1 MERGPPAPFAPTPSC
16 PGDGRATR
24 TLFRLQLEEAR
35 DGASP
40 QQRPPEAHRGGE
52 GLEEGP
58 AAAAAMPAH
67 GQCQGRAGSG
77 AGAGGRP
84 GGGLSDSRDSGSCC
98 GLASGGRSP
107 GTEAVASSGRRGGSH
122 AVYFSSSSDDEFE
135 MFSARMK
142 THKSVSKKVDESLKD
157 LSDDSDDFFL
167 DFKVRESTTKNAQKD
182 LQTPRKLMTSG
193 KKNTCCQ
200 ELQYPGASSDTEDS
214 VFVESSWHD
223 YQNGGVKDSKKS
235 QRCIK
240 LPPPQNLKESISRGS
255 PDLLVR
261 RKESSCEKSTENKVP
276 TAALQQN
283 TEIVSNSSDE
293 EFESLIQRI
302 RKQSIPRKPL
312 LSPSKT
318 VYQPSTIENI
328 EPLCEDAQPLKGEG
342 LKTPRPNSISLQ
354 ETPSR
359 IMTSARAL
367 RNELVG
373 CSQSAKTEK
382 RLRVCSVSGC
392 FLQDLSN
399 PSSHYVKYFK
409 KNKEELAQKLY
420 SLYNSTIFEQKLP
433 EKIEIIWNKKMR
445 KTAGYCVTGQT
456 EGPEAKRYARI
467 ELSEKVCDSA
477 DRLRDTL
484 VHETCHAATWLINGV
499 RDGHGRFWRFYANK
513 SAVIHPELPVV
524 TRCHS
529 YEINYKFIYE
539 CVLCKATTGRHSK
552 SLDTER
558 FVCAFCGGQLVL
570 RQPTQKDGT
579 PARTHLMPFD
589 KYMKENYGLT
599 KREQHGLSHAEV
611 MRKLSADFAL
621 KTRLQYSL

>member
-1 MERGPPAPFAPTPSC
+1 MERAAL
-16 PGDGRATR
+16 A
-24 TLFRLQLEEAR
+24 EAR
-35 DGASP
+35 DSAPPP
-40 QQRPPEAHRGGE
+40 QSRPRGPRGGE
-52 GLEEGP
+52 GRGERP
-58 AAAAAMPAH
+58 AAAPSPD
-67 GQCQGRAGSG
+67 GQCRGRAGSG
-77 AGAGGRP
+77 AGACP
-84 GGGLSDSRDSGSCC
+84 GGGRSDPRDGGSSC

-107 GTEAVASSGRRGGSH
+107 GRGAGQGGSH
-122 AVYFSSSSDDEFE
+122 ALYFSSSSDDEFE
-135 MFSARMK
+135 MFLARMK
-142 THKSVSKKVDESLKD
+142 TPKSVPKRVDSSLKD
-157 LSDDSDDFFL
+157 FIDDSDDFFL
-167 DFKVRESTTKNAQKD
+167 DFKASTTRNGQKD
-182 LQTPRKLMTSG
+182 LRTPKKLMASG

-200 ELQYPGASSDTEDS
+200 ELQYPESSSDIEDS

-223 YQNGGVKDSKKS
+223 S
-235 QRCIK
+235 QKGEVNDLKENRWRVK
-240 LPPPQNLKESISRGS
+240 LPPTQNLKESISRGS
-255 PDLLVR
+255 PDLLR
-261 RKESSCEKSTENKVP
+261 RKERSCEKSTENKVP
-276 TAALQQN
+276 TVALRQS
-283 TEIVSNSSDE
+283 TEVESDSSDE
-293 EFESLIQRI
+293 EFESLIERI
-302 RKQSIPRKPL
+302 RIRSTPRKPI
-312 LSPSKT
+312 LSTSKT

-328 EPLCEDAQPLKGEG
+328 KPRCEDAQPVKGEG
-342 LKTPRPNSISLQ
+342 VKTPRPNSISLQ

-359 IMTSARAL
+359 IMASVRIP

-382 RLRVCSVSGC
+382 RLRVCSVPGC

-399 PSSHYVKYFK
+399 PASHYVKYFK

-420 SLYNSTIFEQKLP
+420 CLYNSTIFEQKLP
-433 EKIEIIWNKKMR
+433 EKMVIIWNKKMR

-484 VHETCHAATWLINGV
+484 VHEACHAATWLINGV

-513 SAVIHPELPVV
+513 AAVIHPELPVV
-524 TRCHS
+524 TRCHT

-539 CVLCKATTGRHSK
+539 CVRCSASIGRHSK

-570 RQPTQKDGT
+570 SQRACKDGT
-579 PARTHLMPFD
+579 PARTQLMPFA
-589 KYMKENYGLT
+589 KYVKENYGLT

-621 KTRLQYSL
+621 KTRLQDAL